1 MSKLLLTSQISLV
14 KSDDVEQVLQDV
26 TVLHFSG
33 GQAWECPSVSPCVS
47 QLQIR
52 ITALRILTK
61 LGQKSKGD
69 ELGTVTR
76 PDFPRK
82 IYLINYS

>member
-1 MSKLLLTSQISLV
+1 MSKLILTTQISLV

-33 GQAWECPSVSPCVS
+33 GQAWECPCVCCRE
-47 QLQIR
+47 IR
-52 ITALRILTK
+52 RTALRILAK

-76 PDFPRK
+76 PDFPGK
-82 IYLINYS
+82 ILLINYS